1 MGKRRRA
8 RELALQFLFQSD
20 LNSPGLL
27 NGDDFTGSSEDI
39 KGTQNSETEGVLS
52 EDDQNPNRITGAE
65 ETNFQNKVVRPEI
78 ETAIYLFWESFKTD
92 DTVWPFFLELVEGV
106 YKNKVEIDALIN
118 ETSEN
123 WKLDRMAV
131 VDRNILRFSVY
142 ELLYV
147 DDIPPSVTMNE
158 AIELAK
164 RYGAEDSPSF
174 INGILDKIAA
184 LGDKSEKKRESS

>member
-52 EDDQNPNRITGAE
+52 EDDQNPNRITRAE

>member
-1 MGKRRRA
+1 LGKRRRA

-52 EDDQNPNRITGAE
+52 EDDQNPNRNTGAE

>member
-1 MGKRRRA
+1 LGKRRRA

-20 LNSPGLL
+20 LNSPGPLS
-27 NGDDFTGSSEDI
+27 GDDFTESSEDI
-39 KGTQNSETEGVLS
+39 KSTQNRETEGVLPG
-52 EDDQNPNRITGAE
+52 DGQVPNRITGVE